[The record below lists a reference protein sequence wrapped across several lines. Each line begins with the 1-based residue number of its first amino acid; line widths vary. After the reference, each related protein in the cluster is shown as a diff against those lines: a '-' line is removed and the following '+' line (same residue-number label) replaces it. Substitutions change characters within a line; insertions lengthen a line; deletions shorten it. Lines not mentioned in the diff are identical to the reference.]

1 MSNNLLIDYMPFQFT
16 KEAINESMNR
26 NDGKLI
32 VRGVLQRAEVR
43 NQNGRSYPR
52 AILEREITSY
62 RDTKIQNK
70 RALGEL
76 DHPESSV
83 VNLKNVSHNI
93 TQIDWNGDDV
103 VGTVEILNTPSGNIL
118 KELFKAG
125 IELGISSRGMGSV
138 RQIDESTSE
147 VQEDFQL
154 VGWDFV
160 SDPSTQG
167 AFMKPVNES
176 KQYNYINEHNTEAHN
191 LIHAIICELSGVC
204 CLK

>member
-1 MSNNLLIDYMPFQFT
+1 M
-16 KEAINESMNR
+16 K
-26 NDGKLI
+26 
-32 VRGVLQRAEVR
+32 
-43 NQNGRSYPR
+43 
-52 AILEREITSY
+52 
-62 RDTKIQNK
+62 TKIQNK

-176 KQYNYINEHNTEAHN
+176 KQYNKLNEHNTEAHA